1 MWLAIDVIVKK
12 LDSRNEADRC
22 NVYFTGLGH
31 AVTFLFACF
40 FPCMLV
46 MSSNTLHGE
55 ILRALCKVWV
65 GVIGM
70 CRCLLRR
77 SQARLV
83 L

>member
-1 MWLAIDVIVKK
+1 MGLAIDVIVKK
-12 LDSRNEADRC
+12 LDSRNEADCC

-46 MSSNTLHGE
+46 MSSNTLFAWSNSE
-55 ILRALCKVWV
+55 APCKVWV

-70 CRCLLRR
+70 CR
-77 SQARLV
+77 
-83 L
+83 

>member
-1 MWLAIDVIVKK
+1 MGLAIDVIVKK

-31 AVTFLFACF
+31 AVTFLFACY

-46 MSSNTLHGE
+46 MSSNTFFCLHGE

-65 GVIGM
+65 GVFGM
-70 CRCLLRR
+70 CR
-77 SQARLV
+77 
-83 L
+83 